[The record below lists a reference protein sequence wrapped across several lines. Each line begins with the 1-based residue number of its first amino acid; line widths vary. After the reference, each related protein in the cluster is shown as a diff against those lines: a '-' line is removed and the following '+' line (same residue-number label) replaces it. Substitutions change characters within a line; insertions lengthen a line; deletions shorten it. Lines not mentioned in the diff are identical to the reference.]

1 MYKLWCIG
9 ENDPVTQQKGFV
21 VLVWFDSAFAMLSS
35 PWKIKYKFYTLNC
48 DRSAALHICSP
59 DTPHYRFRR
68 ALTSMRAGEENRLKL
83 VFHLGESM
91 EIHYNLQGYGIP
103 FEHVP
108 ISWTGKVKTQYLKQW
123 MRIRQAI
130 EENDTSG
137 FVGGSSDEDS
147 VLSSSN
153 IIECPQLQDVVFRQ
167 GTSGTSH
174 PGNVSFRSLI
184 ESIVLNAQYEYEQS
198 LANYQRAK
206 ETEAGN
212 LDGGVDEPRSKRDKH
227 KPKNRRPKQL
237 SFDIY
242 DERQRTSSEKSRYL
256 VWNNENGWWNELT
269 DKEQICLKI
278 EYMVRE
284 FQKCLPKRVPL
295 AASKSRSKQR
305 SSPNH
310 NRKKHPSSGI
320 IQPSQRHDSAG
331 SDGSEKKNVVFLQ
344 SETTIFTGQQNSGN
358 IFFANKRQR
367 LGNFV
372 NVADEGGTSSRD
384 TSNNSTIDSDLGNS
398 EMECFGM
405 RFTPCIR

>member
-1 MYKLWCIG
+1 
-9 ENDPVTQQKGFV
+9 
-21 VLVWFDSAFAMLSS
+21 
-35 PWKIKYKFYTLNC
+35 
-48 DRSAALHICSP
+48 
-59 DTPHYRFRR
+59 
-68 ALTSMRAGEENRLKL
+68 
-83 VFHLGESM
+83 
-91 EIHYNLQGYGIP
+91 
-103 FEHVP
+103 
-108 ISWTGKVKTQYLKQW
+108 

-284 FQKCLPKRVPL
+284 FQKCLPKRLPL

-310 NRKKHPSSGI
+310 NRKKHPSGGI
-320 IQPSQRHDSAG
+320 IQPSQRHDSVG
-331 SDGSEKKNVVFLQ
+331 SDGSEKTSGPGAEADGGIEQWDATQAGIGRRLTQ
-344 SETTIFTGQQNSGN
+344 MLTSEVPLENLCPRSM
-358 IFFANKRQR
+358 AR
-367 LGNFV
+367 LLF
-372 NVADEGGTSSRD
+372 
-384 TSNNSTIDSDLGNS
+384 I
-398 EMECFGM
+398 
-405 RFTPCIR
+405 

>member
-1 MYKLWCIG
+1 
-9 ENDPVTQQKGFV
+9 
-21 VLVWFDSAFAMLSS
+21 
-35 PWKIKYKFYTLNC
+35 
-48 DRSAALHICSP
+48 
-59 DTPHYRFRR
+59 
-68 ALTSMRAGEENRLKL
+68 MRAGEENRLKL

-310 NRKKHPSSGI
+310 NRKKHPSGGI
-320 IQPSQRHDSAG
+320 IQPSQQHDSAG
-331 SDGSEKKNVVFLQ
+331 RDGSEKKNVVFLQ